1 MKLFDK
7 NGIDMCEGPLFGK
20 IILFSVPL
28 MLTNILQL
36 LYNAADIVVIG
47 AFRGTIQVAAVGATS
62 SFIALIVNVFMG
74 LSVGVS
80 VAVGKYIG
88 QGRRGDVRETVQ
100 TTAGLSLVCG
110 LLAMAV
116 GMLLSRPMLVLM
128 KTPEDV
134 LPFALVYL
142 RIYLLGSPANLA
154 YNFLAAVLRAKGDTT
169 RPFLILSTAGLVNV
183 ILNVICVAL
192 IGMDAEG
199 VAIAT
204 VVSQYLSAVLIIICM
219 VRSTDDCRLELR
231 KICLRRDKVAEITRM
246 GLPSGIQGSVFSLS
260 TMVIQSAVN
269 SFGAAVIAG
278 NTAAGSVDS
287 FSYAIHN
294 AFHYTSTSFVAQNSG
309 AEKYDRVS
317 KSVRVCFFS
326 AIVAAIVSGTAIYL
340 AAHPLLSLYLRG
352 DEEAI
357 ACGTVRLKYI
367 CLLYFLLAMM
377 DVMSGS
383 LRGLGCAL
391 VPTVISLIGSC
402 GLRVLWIYTAFRA
415 NPTLDM
421 LYLAYPITWGAT
433 FAALAV
439 AYFIIRRKREKE
451 SAAKK

>member
-20 IILFSVPL
+20 IIRFSVPL

-88 QGRRGDVRETVQ
+88 QGRRDDIRETVQ

-204 VVSQYLSAVLIIICM
+204 VASQYLSAVLIIICM

-246 GLPSGIQGSVFSLS
+246 GLPSEYRARSSRSQRWSYSRRSTRSARRSSRATQLLAASTASLTPFTTRS
-260 TMVIQSAVN
+260 TTRRHRLSRR
-269 SFGAAVIAG
+269 
-278 NTAAGSVDS
+278 TAARKSMTGCQNPSASVS
-287 FSYAIHN
+287 SP
-294 AFHYTSTSFVAQNSG
+294 
-309 AEKYDRVS
+309 R
-317 KSVRVCFFS
+317 
-326 AIVAAIVSGTAIYL
+326 
-340 AAHPLLSLYLRG
+340 
-352 DEEAI
+352 
-357 ACGTVRLKYI
+357 
-367 CLLYFLLAMM
+367 
-377 DVMSGS
+377 
-383 LRGLGCAL
+383 
-391 VPTVISLIGSC
+391 
-402 GLRVLWIYTAFRA
+402 
-415 NPTLDM
+415 
-421 LYLAYPITWGAT
+421 
-433 FAALAV
+433 
-439 AYFIIRRKREKE
+439 
-451 SAAKK
+451 